1 MHTDQTEHFLWQRGE
16 TVKDGI
22 ALHCLLELHFC
33 HHPSAALITE
43 RTTNATPRLKFHQQ
57 PLIIHRSLSCVFFFL
72 FKFSLHFWQQFLGTC
87 NCSTEIRVSIIMTEG
102 EKRKKSF
109 VMYSLLLERCSYP
122 HNNSVTPS
130 TAAAV
135 KYSVQATAAQK
146 CQDITQEQGLL
157 CKNRRSRRRAKK
169 KNISSPHKLNQH
181 KLFIHCLFIELWRWE
196 KRIPN
201 IPAKYHCGFGR
212 SLVGPWS
219 Y

>member
-87 NCSTEIRVSIIMTEG
+87 NCSTEIRVSIIMLSLFNPATTDF
-102 EKRKKSF
+102 RSCKSVNSF
-109 VMYSLLLERCSYP
+109 LQALTHICDIFSFTLPWCLHILFGRLLHQMSLYNHAQFQTRDLSRVNSYTSLLNY
-122 HNNSVTPS
+122 
-130 TAAAV
+130 
-135 KYSVQATAAQK
+135 
-146 CQDITQEQGLL
+146 
-157 CKNRRSRRRAKK
+157 
-169 KNISSPHKLNQH
+169 
-181 KLFIHCLFIELWRWE
+181 FI
-196 KRIPN
+196 
-201 IPAKYHCGFGR
+201 
-212 SLVGPWS
+212 
-219 Y
+219 